1 MWRSGSPTQAPMVDP
16 DNPLDGLTGRQRQAL
31 QNLLSDMRSSLAWS
45 WQLPVLIRQ
54 RCWLR
59 LEMIPLGD
67 LHRWLPPDGR
77 EDAPELALPRTGG
90 AGMVTTAGSGAVL
103 AGIWRRCM
111 PHCTATVLGQ
121 STGATTRLDHAALSR
136 VDQSLQAI
144 DRIRNHH
151 HSDAGA
157 APGRSS
163 DRSSAALGF
172 GQHTADAAHLRLIP
186 GHGP

>member
-1 MWRSGSPTQAPMVDP
+1 MVDP

-77 EDAPELALPRTGG
+77 EDAPELARYRELVAQGWSPLQAQDQCWQEFGDDACRT
-90 AGMVTTAGSGAVL
+90 ALQRFWASQQERQHDWTRTVAVQ
-103 AGIWRRCM
+103 
-111 PHCTATVLGQ
+111 V
-121 STGATTRLDHAALSR
+121 SR
-136 VDQSLQAI
+136 IDQSLQAI
-144 DRIRNHH
+144 DRIRDHH

-186 GHGP
+186 GHWP